1 MPQARSST
9 ACYAPQLCAGAT
21 RSMWCGYPRRGRRG
35 DMMNVSM
42 WAKAVKVIPRVSKEE
57 WNALDVISRW
67 LIATRSAVL
76 VMTFI
81 SAAIAGLL
89 SARDGRF
96 DLLLWVLVTI
106 GLLFAHATN
115 NLVNDFTDHLKG
127 VDKDNYFR
135 AQYGPQPLEHG
146 LMTRGQALLYIAATG
161 VVALAAGLVLVA
173 LRGEATLALLAIG
186 AFFVLFYTWPLK
198 YIGLGEVAVIL
209 VWGPLMVG
217 GGYYV
222 ITGQQ
227 SLPVLFAS
235 LPVALAA
242 TTVLFG
248 KHIDKLGDD
257 AAKHIRTL
265 PVLLGERTARYTT
278 IAMFTLEYLL
288 VIGLVLSGYVSV
300 LLLVVLFALQWYVR
314 AIRVYATRG
323 RRDRHP
329 NIRPISGRSG
339 LPPSPFSTPG
349 ALEACSCW
357 AWQPTWSHAR
367 LGCCNCR
374 AEEEWKSGNR
384 AVDQNR

>member
-1 MPQARSST
+1 M
-9 ACYAPQLCAGAT
+9 L
-21 RSMWCGYPRRGRRG
+21 
-35 DMMNVSM
+35 NVSM
-42 WAKAVKVIPRVSKEE
+42 WAKAVNVIPRVTKEE
-57 WNALDVISRW
+57 WGALDVISRW

-89 SARDGRF
+89 AARDGGF
-96 DLLLWVLVTI
+96 ALGLWLLVTV

-115 NLVNDFTDHLKG
+115 NLINDFTDHLKG

-146 LMTRGQALLYIAATG
+146 LMTRGQALRYIAVTG
-161 VVALAAGLVLVA
+161 GIALAAGAVLVA
-173 LRGEATLALLAIG
+173 VRGEATLALLGAG

-222 ITGQQ
+222 ITGRI
-227 SLPVLFAS
+227 SAAVVLAS

-257 AAKHIRTL
+257 AAKHIRTM
-265 PVLLGERTARYTT
+265 PVLLGERRARTAT

-288 VIGLVLSGYVSV
+288 VGALVWSGYVSW
-300 LLLVVLFALQWYVR
+300 LLLVVLLAGQWYVR
-314 AIRVYATRG
+314 AVRAYRQPRPAG
-323 RRDRHP
+323 PPPEYPP
-329 NIRPISGRSG
+329 NIWPLWYSAFAFQHTRRFGSLFLLG
-339 LPPSPFSTPG
+339 LLLDLL
-349 ALEACSCW
+349 A
-357 AWQPTWSHAR
+357 
-367 LGCCNCR
+367 
-374 AEEEWKSGNR
+374 R
-384 AVDQNR
+384 AVGLL